1 MSKKIGGIVFLL
13 IINYIYLLPMWEKY
27 VGNTLGIIL
36 NTLFLI
42 VLLLLI
48 TFYWFNIDIDKVVS
62 FINKKSNKIS
72 IETTNDVDLAE
83 LSNFKEALQDFKDF
97 VDQPGTTVNIAK
109 LSGLW
114 KDDANPKEI
123 KNLILSS
130 EESLIIDINMIKK
143 GWRLIGDETQIDGY
157 VIENKLLRMFYNE
170 FYKKLDLLEIELDF
184 FLKDFLYYL
193 INLLD
198 KYGNQPS
205 VVDLKV
211 MPRDPDSLKR
221 NIRIDN
227 TDLYSLLYSEVN
239 LVQHSVGA
247 ANLLLEEK
255 LVQSDKIFEF
265 IVNSS
270 GTDNDVKKIEMP
282 KLDELDFVFTV
293 FAILA
298 HDIGKASSLNF
309 SGSPHPVAS
318 AESINLYLEDIEI
331 DEKYIDYI
339 THLLYAIENH
349 HDSVIIKRNFKE
361 VVNKSPDANIIL
373 FYLYYADLK
382 ERYLEREHIINNMKN
397 NQGLLEFVVN
407 VGNDNNN
414 NNKNKNNNAGSKT
427 DVKNNEEDNKDSKDK
442 DDSFVLPPPE
452 QLAEL
457 MNTFNEENLKYD
469 KQNENE
475 EEQKKETEQLFNN
488 NNESSNVK
496 QTTAE
501 TEQKTDNDG
510 GSKPQSTEQVNDG
523 NNNEKQDSDSNEEK
537 QQEQAQTPKQEIQP
551 KKFTL
556 FNTKKQG
563 G

>member
-1 MSKKIGGIVFLL
+1 MFKKVSGIVLLL
-13 IINYIYLLPMWEKY
+13 IVNYTYLLPIWEEY

-36 NTLFLI
+36 NTIFLI

-48 TFYWFNIDIDKVVS
+48 TFYWFNLDIDKILS
-62 FINKKSNKIS
+62 FINKKPNKIP
-72 IETTNDVDLAE
+72 IETTNDVDLIE

-97 VDQPGTTVNIAK
+97 IDQPGTTVNIAK

-130 EESLIIDINMIKK
+130 EEDLIIDINMIKK
-143 GWRLIGDETQIDGY
+143 SWRMISEENQVDGY
-157 VIENKLLRMFYNE
+157 VIENKLLREFYSA
-170 FYKKLDLLEIELDF
+170 FYKKLESLEIELDL
-184 FLKDFLYYL
+184 FLKDFFYYL

-205 VVDLKV
+205 VVDLKA
-211 MPRDPDSLKR
+211 MPRDPDSLKKS
-221 NIRIDN
+221 IRIYD

-239 LVQHSVGA
+239 LAQHSVSA
-247 ANLLLEEK
+247 ANLFLEGK
-255 LVQSDKIFEF
+255 LIQRDKIFEF
-265 IVNSS
+265 ILNNF
-270 GTDNDVKKIEMP
+270 GLNADAKRIEMP
-282 KLDELDFVFTV
+282 KIDGLDFVFTV
-293 FAILA
+293 FAILS
-298 HDIGKASSLNF
+298 HDLGKASSLNF

-318 AESINLYLEDIEI
+318 TESINIYLEDLEI

-339 THLLYAIENH
+339 KQMLYAIENH
-349 HDSVIIKRNFKE
+349 HDSTIIKRNFKD
-361 VVNKSPDANIIL
+361 VVYKSQDANTIL

-382 ERYLEREHIINNMKN
+382 ERYIEREHVVNNMKN

-414 NNKNKNNNAGSKT
+414 NKNKTTNAGNKT
-427 DVKNNEEDNKDSKDK
+427 DAKSNEEDNKDSKDK
-442 DDSFVLPPPE
+442 DDSFVPPNSE

-457 MNTFNEENLKYD
+457 MNTFNEENLENE

-475 EEQKKETEQLFNN
+475 EEQKESEQLLSNN
-488 NNESSNVK
+488 GNSSAEE
-496 QTTAE
+496 TTVE
-501 TEQKTDNDG
+501 TEQKIDNDDI
-510 GSKPQSTEQVNDG
+510 SESQSTEQVNDE
-523 NNNEKQDSDSNEEK
+523 NNDKKQDTGSNKEKQTQTS
-537 QQEQAQTPKQEIQP
+537 QQELQQELQP
-551 KKFTL
+551 KKFTI